1 MNTIS
6 SILNFIGLNIGVLEI
21 TQATV
26 SSLPITIN
34 DSRILATHKVIGYV
48 LTRPVAR
55 TGNWTATTADGSVTI
70 SGSID
75 GTTGVTLF
83 LSLKAN

>member
-26 SSLPITIN
+26 SSLPITIT
-34 DSRILATHKVIGYV
+34 DSRILSTHKVIGYV
-48 LTRPVAR
+48 LSRPVAQ
-55 TGNWTATTADGSVTI
+55 TSDWTATTADGSVAI
-70 SGSID
+70 SGRIN
-75 GTTGVTLF
+75 GTTSVTLF
-83 LSLKAN
+83 LALKAN